1 MRRPL
6 APQALETLAAAAVPC
21 WCGVSEPGPWH
32 PEDLGSNPSS
42 VSHPEPRLSR
52 VSTGQIGVNGVKGL
66 TPSRCPRSRRFL
78 IFSHWCVAQK
88 GFIPCSGHSSQS
100 GPGSVCPS
108 PPKSEAKPL
117 VEFASPYLHQHRPL
131 SPRGDSHPGG
141 FQRLQVPAGW
151 EEGEAAPAHVL
162 VAGAG
167 DGEAATGG
175 WPEEPA
181 EGCSDGRR
189 AVRVG
194 ARQRDRE
201 MPATLLT
208 QQLWKHACPT
218 STRNKSRLT
227 LENQRRQHSS
237 GIRVKS
243 ENARRRRSCRDERRP
258 LVSFLIQDE
267 PVTFSEKPFGNMCR

>member
-1 MRRPL
+1 MCVRALPNPRRSHLWSLLPRTCTSTGLRPPGAIHTPVASSGFKYLL
-6 APQALETLAAAAVPC
+6 AGRRGRQHRLTSWSPEQGTARQPPEAGPRSLPTGQAAA
-21 WCGVSEPGPWH
+21 
-32 PEDLGSNPSS
+32 
-42 VSHPEPRLSR
+42 
-52 VSTGQIGVNGVKGL
+52 
-66 TPSRCPRSRRFL
+66 
-78 IFSHWCVAQK
+78 
-88 GFIPCSGHSSQS
+88 
-100 GPGSVCPS
+100 
-108 PPKSEAKPL
+108 
-117 VEFASPYLHQHRPL
+117 
-131 SPRGDSHPGG
+131 
-141 FQRLQVPAGW
+141 
-151 EEGEAAPAHVL
+151 
-162 VAGAG
+162 
-167 DGEAATGG
+167 
-175 WPEEPA
+175 A